1 MTVDVRIQVQGLGV
15 LVTLETV
22 VVIPQY
28 RVREVGSAWK
38 MWMCHSRQDVGED
51 CHPGYCGHVSPHSGS
66 GTMVPVETANLTPG
80 VVSVREGYPGDCGSV
95 TQALGPQLW
104 GHPEV
109 CECVTTGSVSWEV
122 SPWRL

>member
-15 LVTLETV
+15 LITLETV

-28 RVREVGSAWK
+28 RVREVGSPGK
-38 MWMCHSRQDVGED
+38 CGCVTPQTGCGED

-80 VVSVREGYPGDCGSV
+80 VVSVREGYPGDCGCMIPGAQTV
-95 TQALGPQLW
+95 
-104 GHPEV
+104 V
-109 CECVTTGSVSWEV
+109 VGSH
-122 SPWRL
+122 